1 MRLKEFAPNDYLNKV
16 LKKVGPNAIR
26 TGAPMPQ
33 NVLPKGPIK
42 TAAPAVKSTINK
54 MNTTTNKNLLKPG
67 QKLPMPTAPGKETD
81 MDIMAVGPDTVKL
94 QSKDPKNPGE
104 VTVKKKDLD
113 PVISNLMQRSRG
125 QQTTR

>member
-42 TAAPAVKSTINK
+42 SNATVKTAVNK
-54 MNTTTNKNLLKPG
+54 MNTATNKNLLKPG

-81 MDIMAVGPDTVKL
+81 MDIMAVGTDTVKM

-104 VTVKKKDLD
+104 ITVKKKDLD
-113 PVISNLMQRSRG
+113 PVISNLKQRSTG

>member
-16 LKKVGPNAIR
+16 LKKVGPNTMR
-26 TGAPMPQ
+26 TGAPIPQ

-42 TAAPAVKSTINK
+42 SNATVKTTVNK
-54 MNTTTNKNLLKPG
+54 MNTATNKNLLKPG
-67 QKLPMPTAPGKETD
+67 QKLPMPTAPGKEID
-81 MDIMAVGPDTVKL
+81 MDIMAVGPDTVKM

-113 PVISNLMQRSRG
+113 PVINNLMQRSRG

>member
-16 LKKVGPNAIR
+16 LKKVGPSAMR
-26 TGAPMPQ
+26 TGAPLPQ
-33 NVLPKGPIK
+33 NMLPKGPIK
-42 TAAPAVKSTINK
+42 TVATVKNTVNK
-54 MNTTTNKNLLKPG
+54 MNTATNKNLLKPG

-81 MDIMAVGPDTVKL
+81 MDIVSVGPDTVKM
-94 QSKDPKNPGE
+94 QSKDLKNPGE

-113 PVISNLMQRSRG
+113 PVINNLMQRSRG

>member
-16 LKKVGPNAIR
+16 LKKVGPSAMR
-26 TGAPMPQ
+26 TGAPLPQ

-42 TAAPAVKSTINK
+42 TVATVKTAVNK
-54 MNTTTNKNLLKPG
+54 MNTATNKNLLKPG
-67 QKLPMPTAPGKETD
+67 QKLPMPVAPGKEID
-81 MDIMAVGPDTVKL
+81 MDIMAVGTDTVKM

-104 VTVKKKDLD
+104 ITVKKKDLD

>member
-42 TAAPAVKSTINK
+42 TVATVKTAVNK
-54 MNTTTNKNLLKPG
+54 MNTATNKNLLKPG

-113 PVISNLMQRSRG
+113 PVINNLMQRSRG

>member
-16 LKKVGPNAIR
+16 LKKVGPSAMR
-26 TGAPMPQ
+26 TGAPLPQ

-42 TAAPAVKSTINK
+42 TVATVKTAVNK
-54 MNTTTNKNLLKPG
+54 MNTATNKNLLKPG
-67 QKLPMPTAPGKETD
+67 QKLPMPVAPGKEID
-81 MDIMAVGPDTVKL
+81 MDIMAVGTDTVKM

>member
-1 MRLKEFAPNDYLNKV
+1 M
-16 LKKVGPNAIR
+16 
-26 TGAPMPQ
+26 
-33 NVLPKGPIK
+33 
-42 TAAPAVKSTINK
+42 NK
-54 MNTTTNKNLLKPG
+54 MNTATNKNLLKPG

-113 PVISNLMQRSRG
+113 PVINNLMQRSRG

>member
-16 LKKVGPNAIR
+16 LKKVGPSAMR
-26 TGAPMPQ
+26 TGAPLPQ

-42 TAAPAVKSTINK
+42 TVATVKTAVNK
-54 MNTTTNKNLLKPG
+54 MNTATNKNLLKPG

>member
-1 MRLKEFAPNDYLNKV
+1 MKIKEFAPQAYLSKV
-16 LKKVGPNAIR
+16 LQKTAPQAS
-26 TGAPMPQ
+26 TGAPLPQ

-42 TAAPAVKSTINK
+42 TVATVKTAVNK
-54 MNTTTNKNLLKPG
+54 MNTATNKNLLKPG
-67 QKLPMPTAPGKETD
+67 QKLPMPVAPGKEID
-81 MDIMAVGPDTVKL
+81 MDIMAVGTDTVKM

-104 VTVKKKDLD
+104 ITVKKKDLD

>member
-16 LKKVGPNAIR
+16 LKKVGPSAMR
-26 TGAPMPQ
+26 TGAPLPQ

-42 TAAPAVKSTINK
+42 TVATVKTAVNK
-54 MNTTTNKNLLKPG
+54 MNTATNKNLLKPG

-113 PVISNLMQRSRG
+113 PVINNLMQRSRG

>member
-16 LKKVGPNAIR
+16 LKKVGPSAMR
-26 TGAPMPQ
+26 TGAPLPQ

-42 TAAPAVKSTINK
+42 TAATVKTAVNK
-54 MNTTTNKNLLKPG
+54 MNTATNKNLLKPG
-67 QKLPMPTAPGKETD
+67 QKLPMPVAPGKEID
-81 MDIMAVGPDTVKL
+81 MDIVAAGPDTVKL

>member
-16 LKKVGPNAIR
+16 LKKVGPSAMR
-26 TGAPMPQ
+26 TGAPLPQ

-42 TAAPAVKSTINK
+42 TVATVKTAVNK
-54 MNTTTNKNLLKPG
+54 MNTATNKNLLKPG

-104 VTVKKKDLD
+104 ITVKKKDLD

>member
-16 LKKVGPNAIR
+16 LKKVGPSAMR
-26 TGAPMPQ
+26 TGAPLPQ

-42 TAAPAVKSTINK
+42 TVATVKTAMNK
-54 MNTTTNKNLLKPG
+54 MNTATNKNLLKPG
-67 QKLPMPTAPGKETD
+67 QKLPMPVGPGKEID
-81 MDIMAVGPDTVKL
+81 MDIMAVGTDTVKM